1 MYFEY
6 MYLLSFQ
13 AHYFHFLK
21 VMDTSFKSDPY
32 KSTGICNANKN
43 LYSTK
48 QKFLSCFPQN
58 VATWVMLTVLYQ
70 TSPLLSSWN
79 VPSVFW
85 SHHCNVHP
93 NKAEREYNNNY
104 NMYHVYMLTF
114 KNCFRLTKAN
124 RAHDV
129 DHFFKHMISKNWIHQ
144 TSFFPLYFTVP
155 QTSFNFTNIFTSLPI
170 KGNISLV
177 SSGFLTSAYNFKN
190 DFTINC
196 QQSFF
201 LYIMLINSY
210 YPYYQA

>member
-1 MYFEY
+1 
-6 MYLLSFQ
+6 
-13 AHYFHFLK
+13 
-21 VMDTSFKSDPY
+21 
-32 KSTGICNANKN
+32 
-43 LYSTK
+43 
-48 QKFLSCFPQN
+48 
-58 VATWVMLTVLYQ
+58 MLTVLYQ

-129 DHFFKHMISKNWIHQ
+129 DHFFKHMISKNWVDQ
-144 TSFFPLYFTVP
+144 NRFFSIILYSATNFIQFHEYFYIFANQRKYFTR
-155 QTSFNFTNIFTSLPI
+155 F
-170 KGNISLV
+170 
-177 SSGFLTSAYNFKN
+177 SGFLTSANNFEN

-201 LYIMLINSY
+201 YTSCWLTVIIHIIKHKIFERNENPGDFVLFINGVFKCTFCWALVTITRLWHMSHRTFSW
-210 YPYYQA
+210 PRVELHSFRISSAISLG